1 MPSARLTLRPDL
13 AQPSVSGR
21 RVSVFR
27 RRLSCMTR
35 PTAPRW
41 PAIIP
46 PYMLEALAQSDE
58 PLVAQPA
65 QASLDHDAELRASR
79 RTPTARPTRTRPPR
93 RGDVGEGAPGADGAG
108 PHRTIADAKAS
119 EQLPGTTVRT
129 EGQSP
134 TGDIA
139 VTEAY
144 DGLGATWQLWSQAFD
159 RDSLDGKGMP
169 LLASVH
175 YGRNYDNAFWDGS
188 QMVFGD
194 GDGVIFE
201 RFTRSLD
208 VIGHELA
215 HGVTEHTA
223 GLLYQGQSGALN
235 ESVSDVFGVLVKQ
248 HSLGQSAE
256 QADWLVGAELLNPSV
271 QGRALRDMR
280 NPGTAYDDPRL
291 GTDPQPA
298 DMEHYVDT
306 RDDNGGVHINSGIP
320 NRAFVLAALA
330 IGGNAWEAPGA
341 IWYAVLSGD
350 GIKADCDFATFAGLT
365 VAAAGRAH
373 GEGSSQQEAV
383 RSAWEQ
389 VGVLAPSAAE
399 PPAPSAPEPPVPAG
413 PSVPAGSS
421 GPSTPSGP
429 PAADTAG
436 QGPSSPTAP
445 GASDAPG
452 AGVGTGACVRLRRT
466 GGFAGLVRE
475 REVAIGDLPESDA
488 KHWQHLLSAPTLQ
501 RIAASTERSHPDA
514 YIYSVVC
521 DEAGCDVT
529 VQEPHLPEAIHSLFE
544 RTLAED

>member
-1 MPSARLTLRPDL
+1 
-13 AQPSVSGR
+13 
-21 RVSVFR
+21 
-27 RRLSCMTR
+27 
-35 PTAPRW
+35 
-41 PAIIP
+41 
-46 PYMLEALAQSDE
+46 MLEALAQSDD
-58 PLVAQPA
+58 PLAA
-65 QASLDHDAELRASR
+65 RHARESLEHDAELRPSR
-79 RTPTARPTRTRPPR
+79 RTPTARPTRTRAPR
-93 RGDVGEGAPGADGAG
+93 REDLGDGAPGAHGTG
-108 PHRTIADAKAS
+108 PHRTVADARGT
-119 EQLPGTTVRT
+119 QNLPGTTVRT
-129 EGQSP
+129 EGGPP
-134 TGDIA
+134 TSDVA
-139 VTEAY
+139 ATEAY
-144 DGLGATWQLWSQAFD
+144 DGLGATWQLWSQAYD

-169 LLASVH
+169 LLATVH

-201 RFTRSLD
+201 RFTSSLD

-248 HSLGQSAE
+248 HSLGQTAE

-298 DMEHYVDT
+298 HMDDYVDT

-350 GIKADCDFATFAGLT
+350 GIRADCDFATFAGLT

-373 GEGSSQQEAV
+373 GEGSSQQVAV

-389 VGVLAPSAAE
+389 VGVLEPSTTSPSPDVPGTGQAADGGGAPSTGVPSGE
-399 PPAPSAPEPPVPAG
+399 GCTTEGPSA
-413 PSVPAGSS
+413 
-421 GPSTPSGP
+421 
-429 PAADTAG
+429 
-436 QGPSSPTAP
+436 
-445 GASDAPG
+445 DAE
-452 AGVGTGACVRLRRT
+452 VVLRRT

-475 REVAIGDLPESDA
+475 RRLSLHELSDRDA
-488 KHWQHLLSAPTLQ
+488 KDWQHLLSAPTLQ
-501 RIAASTERSHPDA
+501 RIAASAERTHPDA
-514 YIYSVVC
+514 YSYSVVC
-521 DEAGCDVT
+521 DEAECDVT
-529 VQEPHLPEAIHSLFE
+529 LQEPHLPEAIHSLFE
-544 RTLAED
+544 RTLADD